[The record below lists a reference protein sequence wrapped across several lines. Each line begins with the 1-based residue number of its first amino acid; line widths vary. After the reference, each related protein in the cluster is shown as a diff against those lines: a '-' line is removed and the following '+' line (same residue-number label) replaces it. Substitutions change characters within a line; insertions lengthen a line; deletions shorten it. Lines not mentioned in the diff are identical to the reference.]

1 VTGKLKEELKTLA
14 LSGAGHSLCPG
25 RLPRRGIELN
35 PTVFEGKTGLF
46 RSNRAIV
53 GNAPRFFSTTG
64 LT

>member
-14 LSGAGHSLCPG
+14 LSAAGHSLG
-25 RLPRRGIELN
+25 LARLLPRGIELSS
-35 PTVFEGKTGLF
+35 TVFKGKTGLF

-53 GNAPRFFSTTG
+53 GNAPQFFSTTG